1 MGVARQA
8 STLTAAGLV
17 EELKAEGEGEGED
30 ELDKRLGVGQEPKIG
45 RLIVEIDGEGAVVT
59 YRIGGVPHVS
69 SPGQRPFAQMRHG
82 EGNVLKDQM
91 NCERLGSSPLNSVE
105 CDGDDARLKELRIP
119 NREEALAV
127 VHITTP

>member
-17 EELKAEGEGEGED
+17 EELKAEGEEEGED
-30 ELDKRLGVGQEPKIG
+30 ELDERLGVGQEPKIG

-59 YRIGGVPHVS
+59 YRFGGVPHVS

-91 NCERLGSSPLNSVE
+91 FYSLNPTTSLWCVGQI
-105 CDGDDARLKELRIP
+105 CPRRI
-119 NREEALAV
+119 AV
-127 VHITTP
+127 LWSKKTRGRDL

>member
-17 EELKAEGEGEGED
+17 EELKAEGEEEGED
-30 ELDKRLGVGQEPKIG
+30 ELDERVGVGQEPKIG

-59 YRIGGVPHVS
+59 YRFGGVPHVS

-105 CDGDDARLKELRIP
+105 CAHRQTRWHGQK
-119 NREEALAV
+119 
-127 VHITTP
+127 